1 MTRVGEI
8 FEYSGCFCFTFLMV
22 PPPTTLDHCS
32 LPPSPADL
40 SLVPNL
46 TSDDWC
52 SDDDAAVTAW
62 PADWADQVAETLWS
76 LERYTAPNH
85 PTSTLVHNPQPIC
98 RVWTL
103 GVHLLVA
110 DLKGLTGWAIVDQ
123 DTALDG
129 VQANLEVK
137 EQKSSVKDM
146 AAANAESSR
155 SWAARW

>member
-1 MTRVGEI
+1 M
-8 FEYSGCFCFTFLMV
+8 
-22 PPPTTLDHCS
+22 
-32 LPPSPADL
+32 
-40 SLVPNL
+40 
-46 TSDDWC
+46 
-52 SDDDAAVTAW
+52 
-62 PADWADQVAETLWS
+62 
-76 LERYTAPNH
+76 
-85 PTSTLVHNPQPIC
+85 
-98 RVWTL
+98 
-103 GVHLLVA
+103 A